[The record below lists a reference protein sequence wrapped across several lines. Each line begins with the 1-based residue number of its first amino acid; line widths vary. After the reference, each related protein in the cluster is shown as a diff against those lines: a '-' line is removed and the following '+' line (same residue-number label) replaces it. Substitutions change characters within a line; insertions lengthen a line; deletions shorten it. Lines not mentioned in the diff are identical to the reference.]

1 MEENKSLNVDPQHLE
16 EQNLRRKHLPTDSM
30 QDYEQPNPYNDTRFN
45 VLSKFNL
52 KSNEEL
58 ITDSKPPVQ
67 PLKMTSNNL
76 KFQ

>member
-1 MEENKSLNVDPQHLE
+1 MEENKSLNVEPQHLE
-16 EQNLRRKHLPTDSM
+16 EQNPMRNNLPPDSL
-30 QDYEQPNPYNDTRFN
+30 QDYEKPNPYNDTRFN
-45 VLSKFNL
+45 ILSKFNL

-58 ITDSKPPVQ
+58 MTEPKPPVQ

>member
-16 EQNLRRKHLPTDSM
+16 EQNPRRKNLPLDCL
-30 QDYEQPNPYNDTRFN
+30 QDYEQPNPHNDTRLN
-45 VLSKFNL
+45 ILSKFYL

-58 ITDSKPPVQ
+58 MIQPKPPVQ